1 MTDMMPLAEELT
13 RVYARMSGF
22 LLSEETVQ
30 TAVDLVTSL
39 AVDTIDG
46 AVGAGVTLLDD
57 EGRKESAGATSDLV
71 LRADALQYELDE
83 GPCLTACRQDV
94 LIRIDDLDV
103 DERWPG
109 WRDRV
114 LPLGLRSSLSTPLRA
129 QGRVL
134 GALKV
139 YGRQPSAFDE
149 HSERLLA
156 RFAEQAAI
164 LLANVSTLD
173 RAERLSESLRDALRS
188 RNVIALASGVL
199 MERHGLTQDQA
210 FLRLVEESR
219 RQQRELV
226 DEATTVLGSASP
238 GRG

>member
-1 MTDMMPLAEELT
+1 MPLAEELT

-39 AVDTIDG
+39 AHDTVAG
-46 AVGAGVTLLDD
+46 AVGAGVTLIDAD
-57 EGRKESAGATSDLV
+57 GAKQSAGGTSELV
-71 LRADALQYELDE
+71 ARADAFQYELDE
-83 GPCLTACRQDV
+83 GPCLAACRQDE
-94 LIRIDDLDV
+94 LIRIDDLAQ
-103 DERWPG
+103 DERWPRWG
-109 WRDRV
+109 AQA
-114 LPLGLRSSLSTPLRA
+114 LSLGLRSSLSTPLRA

-139 YGRQPSAFDE
+139 YGEQPASFDE
-149 HSERLLA
+149 HSERLLV

-164 LLANVSTLD
+164 LLDNVSTLE
-173 RAERLSESLRDALRS
+173 RANQLSESLREALRT

-199 MERHGLTQDQA
+199 MERQGLTQEQA
-210 FLRLVEESR
+210 FLLLVENAR

-238 GRG
+238 GRE